1 MPVRRFYV
9 VLPSDRG
16 DMEVHPMKQ
25 WLRQHPELIPENM
38 HPDHYT
44 SHQIREGLRRAGWL
58 VDERADEVRL
68 VSPVTVGAATES
80 APKVVGQSNAPEEEG
95 AELEQT
101 AFHLEA
107 QLRDFIADNL
117 GAIDFG
123 GPQLRLYADENGQGI
138 EYRTAA
144 GSIDIL
150 ATDAAGALYVFE
162 LKRAK
167 SPDQAIG
174 QLARYM
180 GALRH
185 KFGNDRI
192 INGVIVA
199 REITQNLRYAIAA
212 VPNVRLFEYEVRFA
226 LNRAEHL
233 PHGR

>member
-9 VLPSDRG
+9 VLPSGRG
-16 DMEVHPMKQ
+16 NTEVHPMKQ
-25 WLRQHPELIPENM
+25 WLRQHPEKIPENM

-44 SHQIREGLRRAGWL
+44 SHQIREGLRRAGWQ
-58 VDERADEVRL
+58 VQEGVDEVRL
-68 VSPVTVGAATES
+68 VSPAPLGATKES
-80 APKVVGQSNAPEEEG
+80 VPELVEKNDTLEAEA
-95 AELEQT
+95 AELEEA

-123 GPQLRLYADENGQGI
+123 GPQLRLYTDDDGQGI

-150 ATDAAGALYVFE
+150 AIDAAGALYVFE
-162 LKRAK
+162 LKRAR

-212 VPNVRLFEYEVRFA
+212 IPNVRLFEYEVRFA

-233 PHGR
+233 LDGG

>member
-9 VLPSDRG
+9 VLPSG
-16 DMEVHPMKQ
+16 DGGAEVHPMKQ
-25 WLRQHPELIPENM
+25 WLRQHPEHIPEEM

-44 SHQIREGLRRAGWL
+44 SHQIREGLRRAGWQ
-58 VDERADEVRL
+58 VQEGADEVRFIPPATL
-68 VSPVTVGAATES
+68 GAASESVPNALRQDDALEDETE
-80 APKVVGQSNAPEEEG
+80 
-95 AELEQT
+95 ELEET

-123 GPQLRLYADENGQGI
+123 GPQLSLYADDDGQGI

-162 LKRAK
+162 LKRAR

-192 INGVIVA
+192 IHGVIVA

-212 VPNVRLFEYEVRFA
+212 IPNVRLFEYEVRFA
-226 LNRAEHL
+226 LNRAEQL
-233 PHGR
+233 LDGG